1 MLTIES
7 NKVNVNHNAKEVYD
21 FIVDLNNLE
30 KLMPPDRVEYW
41 KSTENTC
48 RFGIKN
54 LASIGMK
61 HSELVSPN
69 KIILESD
76 GKNPFTFKLTIFIKE
91 INDRVE
97 SYFEFEG
104 DVNMFMKAMVQK
116 PLKQFFD
123 TLAEN
128 LPAGMDK

>member
-7 NKVNVNHNAKEVYD
+7 TKVSVNHSSEDIYN
-21 FIVDLNNLE
+21 FLIDLNNLE
-30 KLMPPDRVEYW
+30 KLMPSDRIEYW
-41 KSTENTC
+41 KSTDSTC

-61 HSELVSPN
+61 HKELVSPS
-69 KIILESD
+69 KIVLESD
-76 GKNPFTFKLTIFIKE
+76 GKNPFTFTLTIFV
-91 INDRVE
+91 NQVGDSVE
-97 SYFEFEG
+97 SYFVFDG

-128 LPAGMDK
+128 LPSAMA

>member
-7 NKVNVNHNAKEVYD
+7 TKVDVAKSAQEVFD
-21 FIVDLNNLE
+21 FLLDLNNLE
-30 KLMPPDRVEYW
+30 KLMPQDRIEYW
-41 KSTENTC
+41 KSTEDTC

-54 LASIGMK
+54 LSSIGMK
-61 HSELVSPN
+61 IKESSVPN
-69 KIILESD
+69 QIVLESD
-76 GKNPFTFKLTIFIKE
+76 GKNPFTFSLTIY
-91 INDRVE
+91 INGDSAVN
-97 SYFEFEG
+97 SYFVFEG

-128 LPAGMDK
+128 LPQAID

>member
-7 NKVNVNHNAKEVYD
+7 NKVNVNHSAQEVFD

-30 KLMPPDRVEYW
+30 KLMPPERVEYW
-41 KSTENTC
+41 KSTDTTC

-61 HSELVSPN
+61 HLELISPN
-69 KIILESD
+69 KIVLESD
-76 GKNPFTFKLTIFIKE
+76 GKNPFTFKLNIFIKE
-91 INDRVE
+91 VNDSVE

-128 LPAGMDK
+128 LPAGMTK

>member
-7 NKVNVNHNAKEVYD
+7 TKVDVDKTAQEVYD
-21 FIVDLNNLE
+21 FLIDLNNLE
-30 KLMPPDRVEYW
+30 KLIPQDRIEYW
-41 KSTENTC
+41 KSTNSTC

-54 LASIGMK
+54 LSSIGMK
-61 HSELVSPN
+61 VKDSTENSQ
-69 KIILESD
+69 IILESD
-76 GKNPFTFKLTIFIKE
+76 GKNPFDFTLTIFITE
-91 INDRVE
+91 SENMII
-97 SYFEFEG
+97 SYFVFDG

-128 LPAGMDK
+128 LPSAVA

>member
-7 NKVNVNHNAKEVYD
+7 NKVNVNNSQQEVFD
-21 FIVDLNNLE
+21 FLADLNNLE
-30 KLMPPDRVEYW
+30 KLMPQDKLEYW
-41 KSTENTC
+41 KSTDTTC

-61 HSELVSPN
+61 HEELTAPSQIKLV
-69 KIILESD
+69 SD
-76 GKNPFTFKLTIFIKE
+76 GKNPFTFTLTIFIQT
-91 INDRVE
+91 DGDTVT
-97 SYFEFEG
+97 SFFEFEG
-104 DVNMFMKAMVQK
+104 DINMFMKAMVQK

-128 LPAGMDK
+128 LNAAIPK